1 MSHYLLHLEKAR
13 EYYDDGNYDG
23 AHAAAEHAIACA
35 HPGEGAEARLLSAM
49 ALRKLEYHDDAFRLF
64 HDLVCTSPTPEACA
78 EYALMCAERG
88 QCDANCRD
96 MAMNASQIMPDLPSS
111 YIALFW
117 CDVTDGLYLQAL
129 QNLKRGIYRGGEFS
143 ESRAFELVR
152 QWCQEACDLGNPQ
165 FAYEL
170 VNEIGDFFAT
180 FDFLVLQARLA
191 EICQEHRHAVTYYKR
206 ALNYLRPGT
215 LRTEILEAIA
225 RIAM

>member
-23 AHAAAEHAIACA
+23 ARAAAAHALACA
-35 HPGEGAEARLLSAM
+35 LPGEGSEARMIAAM
-49 ALRKLEYHDDAFRLF
+49 SLRKLEFHDDAFRL
-64 HDLVCTSPTPEACA
+64 LYEIVCTTPTPQACA

-96 MAMNASQIMPDLPSS
+96 MATNAAQLMPDLPSS
-111 YIALFW
+111 YLALFW

-129 QNLKRGIYRGGEFS
+129 QNLKRGLFRGGEFPA
-143 ESRAFELVR
+143 SRAFEMVR
-152 QWCQEACDLGNPQ
+152 QWCQEACDLGDPK
-165 FAYEL
+165 FAYDL
-170 VNEIGDFFAT
+170 VNEIADFFAT

-191 EICQEHRHAVTYYKR
+191 EICQEHRQAVAHYKR
-206 ALNYLRPGT
+206 ALNYLRPGS

-225 RIAM
+225 RIAV